1 MNNCLICLKT
11 ISKSK
16 YPDYHDKCVVS
27 AFGSINIL
35 PKLDGTADDFYREA
49 RKKSKG
55 FSLSGVQAKMGL
67 ATSFN
72 EGKGSILLSNLH
84 STHILKPCPP
94 GYPNLPTNE
103 HLSQRIMKALGF
115 DIPECGVLKFSDDS
129 LAYFIKR
136 YDRREDGSK
145 IHQEDLLAAL
155 GITNSDENI
164 KYTGSYEMV
173 AAVMTNIG
181 GIQLAAEFINRV
193 MAAYL
198 IGNGDY
204 HMKNISLIYPEPNRV
219 TLSPVY
225 DFVNTALYGDT
236 ELGCLTLFT
245 NEQEENIND
254 FDDFYGYKKDA
265 FVKLAARVN
274 LRKQAIEEF
283 IHSVQKKQDDIF
295 SLIEA
300 SSLDAQ
306 QKIQYKDIFE
316 QRLMYLS

>member
-1 MNNCLICLKT
+1 MNNCLICLET

-67 ATSFN
+67 TTHINQS
-72 EGKGSILLSNLH
+72 KGSIILSILQ

-103 HLSQRIMKALGF
+103 HLSQRIMKTLGF
-115 DIPECGVLKFSDDS
+115 EIPECGVLKFSDDS
-129 LAYFIKR
+129 LAYFIQR
-136 YDRREDGSK
+136 YDRRDDGSK

-155 GITNSDENI
+155 GIANSDENV
-164 KYTGSYEMV
+164 KYTGSYELV
-173 AAVMTNIG
+173 AAVMKNIG

-193 MAAYL
+193 IAAYL

-225 DFVNTALYGDT
+225 DFFNTALYGDT
-236 ELGCLTLFT
+236 ELGCLNLFT
-245 NEQEENIND
+245 NEQHDDINE
-254 FDDFYGYKKDA
+254 FDDFYGFKKEA
-265 FVKLAARVN
+265 FIKLAALVN
-274 LRKQAIEEF
+274 IPKQAIEEF
-283 IHSVQKKQDDIF
+283 IDSARKKQDDIF

-306 QKIQYKDIFE
+306 QKTQYKNIFE
-316 QRLMYLS
+316 QRLQYLN